1 MRITEYRRFFGSAPH
16 YAVITRNGVRFFAVL
31 AATATVVVATA
42 TAVVSLCHTTA
53 ATAVVVRRE
62 ERATAVAAEKEKDDD
77 NYPRIVVTAHNML
90 PPLKFGVHH
99 IIC

>member
-1 MRITEYRRFFGSAPH
+1 MPFFRCQL
-16 YAVITRNGVRFFAVL
+16 V
-31 AATATVVVATA
+31 TASVATA
-42 TAVVSLCHTTA
+42 TAVVSLHSTTA
-53 ATAVVVRRE
+53 AAAIVVRRE
-62 ERATAVAAEKEKDDD
+62 EGTAAVAAEKEKDDD